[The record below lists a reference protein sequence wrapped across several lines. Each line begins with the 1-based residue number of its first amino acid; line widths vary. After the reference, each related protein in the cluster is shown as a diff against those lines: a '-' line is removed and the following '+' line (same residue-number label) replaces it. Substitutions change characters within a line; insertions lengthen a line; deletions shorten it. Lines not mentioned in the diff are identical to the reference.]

1 MKKAMGIK
9 TKAAITAI
17 FFMGILTAAIGV
29 IGYKLYHDSVTE
41 SYVTYADTVL
51 EYAYRAT
58 LKYSFGDMIA
68 GRDMPAGYEELREE
82 LNAIK
87 DSSDIEYLYAVYFD
101 DLEDIHSLHYA
112 INAKSRAELSAGAPL
127 SEIYSYMG
135 KPCEEGGF
143 EDDTLLIL
151 QQAVKSAKRG
161 NGTLEGYSDAYGHML
176 NGYRVI
182 YDSADHAVGLI
193 CVEIDINRINVGVHR
208 YVRTVILIGS
218 VFTAFVL
225 VIYMLNT
232 QQYLIDPIVRIAES
246 SDAFVKKMQ
255 RHADPEELV
264 YEDVPIRSEGEL
276 RLLAGNVKSM
286 ADGVASYMTNL
297 KAATSERERIGTE
310 LSLAARIQE
319 NMLPNVFPAFPER
332 PEFDIYAVMDPAKEV
347 GGDFYDFFLIDESH
361 LALVIADVSGKGV
374 PAALFMMISK
384 ILVQNAAMAA
394 LSPAEVLRAVNNQ
407 ICANN
412 REEMFIT
419 VWFGILDTATGK
431 ITAANAGHEYPA
443 LMTSG
448 GAFELLKDKHG
459 FVIGGMEDIRYRD
472 YELSLTPGSKLF
484 LYTDG
489 VPEATNA
496 ENELFGTDRM
506 LRALNEQP
514 SAPPEKILKNV
525 RRAVDG
531 FVKDAEQFDDLTM
544 LCVEYKGPDLSAG

>member
-208 YVRTVILIGS
+208 YVRTVIVIGS

-448 GAFELLKDKHG
+448 GAFELLKDRHG

-525 RRAVDG
+525 RSAVDG

>member
-101 DLEDIHSLHYA
+101 DPEDIHSLHYA

-143 EDDTLLIL
+143 EDDTLLIF

-208 YVRTVILIGS
+208 YVRTVIVIGS

-232 QQYLIDPIVRIAES
+232 QQYLIDPLVRIAES

-264 YEDVPIRSEGEL
+264 YEDVPIRTEGEL

-361 LALVIADVSGKGV
+361 LALAIADVSGKGV

-448 GAFELLKDKHG
+448 GAFELLKDRHG

-514 SAPPEKILKNV
+514 SAAPEKILKNV

>member
-208 YVRTVILIGS
+208 YVRTVIVIGS

-232 QQYLIDPIVRIAES
+232 QQYLIDPLVRIAES

-448 GAFELLKDKHG
+448 GAFELLKDRHG

-514 SAPPEKILKNV
+514 SAAPEKILKNV

>member
-208 YVRTVILIGS
+208 YVRTVIVIGS

-448 GAFELLKDKHG
+448 GAFELLKDRHG

-514 SAPPEKILKNV
+514 SAAPEKILKNV

>member
-208 YVRTVILIGS
+208 YVRTVIVIGS

-448 GAFELLKDKHG
+448 GAF
-459 FVIGGMEDIRYRD
+459 IGGMEDIRYRD

-514 SAPPEKILKNV
+514 SAAPEKILKNV

>member
-208 YVRTVILIGS
+208 YVRTVIVIGS

-264 YEDVPIRSEGEL
+264 YEDVPILSEGEL

-448 GAFELLKDKHG
+448 GAFELLKDRHG

-514 SAPPEKILKNV
+514 SAAPEKILKNV

>member
-68 GRDMPAGYEELREE
+68 ERDMPAGYEELREE

-143 EDDTLLIL
+143 EDDTLLIF

-208 YVRTVILIGS
+208 YVRTVIVIGS

-286 ADGVASYMTNL
+286 ADGVESYMTNL

-448 GAFELLKDKHG
+448 GAFELLKDRHG

-525 RRAVDG
+525 RSAVDG

-544 LCVEYKGPDLSAG
+544 LCVEYKGPNLSAG

>member
-208 YVRTVILIGS
+208 YVRTVIVIGS

-232 QQYLIDPIVRIAES
+232 QQYLIDPLVRIAES

-361 LALVIADVSGKGV
+361 LALAIADVSGKGV

-448 GAFELLKDKHG
+448 GAFELLKDRHG

-514 SAPPEKILKNV
+514 SAAPEKILKNV